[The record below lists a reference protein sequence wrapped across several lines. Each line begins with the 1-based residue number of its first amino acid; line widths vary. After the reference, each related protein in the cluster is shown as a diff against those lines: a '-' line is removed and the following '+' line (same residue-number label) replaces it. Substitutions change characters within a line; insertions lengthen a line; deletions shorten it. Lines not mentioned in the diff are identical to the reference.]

1 MAYMHGTYGEFDKT
15 INTIPVKS
23 GTVPVYIGTAPV
35 NLIRK
40 YTGKGIVNQPVKI
53 SNITEAY
60 EKIGYSSDWNSFTL
74 CEAIKAHFDNPIE
87 NAGPVVF
94 INVLDPESHV
104 ASQQKTVSLTFAKG
118 KAKIKSDKIILD
130 TFAIADKLEGTDYTL
145 EYDFEAGETIIKSS
159 TLSTATASYKEV
171 TPDAVDKDD
180 IIGTSSDE
188 GDCTGLGAAKLVYQE
203 LGLITNIIA
212 APGFS
217 STKEVY
223 EAMISTASKINGHW
237 DAMVIADLDATTT
250 TSIDNAIEWKK
261 DNDYAEEVSKACWPM
276 WKTTAGDIYHI
287 STLTAWLMLVVDT
300 QNDSVP
306 METPSNKQ
314 IPPGKQY
321 FGEDSTNKGFDQA
334 TANKLNAAGIT
345 TAVYW
350 GGSNVLWGPHTAAYE
365 YGTDIDKRAIFD
377 NSIRMMM
384 HISNKFQE
392 EWGLTIDKPMTK
404 AMAETIRNREQE
416 KVDALKAKGALIGE
430 PVVEFVETDNPTE
443 ELVEGNFTWRNRL
456 TPTPP
461 FKSGKMK
468 IAYTTEGFE
477 TEYGGEE

>member
-23 GTVPVYIGTAPV
+23 GTIPVYIGTAPV

-40 YTGKGIVNQPVKI
+40 YSGKSIINQPVKI
-53 SNITEAY
+53 SNLSEAY
-60 EKIGYSSDWNSFTL
+60 EKIGYAADWGSFTL
-74 CEAIKAHFDNPIE
+74 CEVIKAHFDNPVE

-94 INVLDPESHV
+94 INVLDPDKHV
-104 ASQQKTVSLTFAKG
+104 AAEQKTATITFAKK

-130 TFAIADKLEGTDYTL
+130 SLAIADKLEGTDYTL
-145 EYDFEAGETIIKSS
+145 EYDYEEGEVVIRSE
-159 TLSTATASYKEV
+159 TLTTAEVSYKEV
-171 TPDAVDKDD
+171 TPEEIDKDD
-180 IIGTSSDE
+180 IIGTESDE
-188 GDCTGLGAAKLVYQE
+188 GTCTGLGAVKLVYQE
-203 LGLITNIIA
+203 LGLITSIIA

-217 STKEVY
+217 SEKKVY
-223 EAMISTASKINGHW
+223 EAMIDTASKINGHW
-237 DAMVIADLDATTT
+237 DAIVIADLDVANTTT
-250 TSIDNAIEWKK
+250 IADAITWKK
-261 DNDYAEEVSKACWPM
+261 DNDYTEEASKVCWPM
-276 WKTTAGDIYHI
+276 WKTTEGEIYHL
-287 STLTAWLMLVVDT
+287 STLTTWLMLAVDT

-314 IPPGKQY
+314 IPSGKQY
-321 FGEDSTNKGFDQA
+321 FGENSTNKGFDQT

-365 YGTDIDKRAIFD
+365 YEADIDKRAIFD

-384 HISNKFQE
+384 YISNEFQK

-404 AMAETIRNREQE
+404 AMAETIKNREQE
-416 KVDALKAKGALIGE
+416 RVDALKAKGALIGD
-430 PVVEFVETDNPTE
+430 PAVEFVETDNPTE
-443 ELVEGNFTWRNRL
+443 ELVEGNFTWRNKV